1 MLISFADWSE
11 TEAYLAFSQLIV
23 PRPVAWVLTG
33 NGPPQPAE
41 APQSEGLPLSGAAR
55 WNLAPFSYFNGV
67 TSAPPML
74 MFSVG
79 DGMAGRLKDTH
90 RNLRRDPHCVVHIA
104 RSTQAQAVQDTAA
117 ELPWGVSE
125 VESAGL
131 ALAEWD
137 WPLPRVAEAPVAM
150 GCVAMQFTPIGDT
163 AQTLI
168 FLRIERVWVQD
179 DIASFDANGR
189 LVIDIAAYDPLARVG
204 RGGYASLG
212 PVVRPR

>member
-1 MLISFADWSE
+1 MLISFAEWSE

-23 PRPVAWVLTG
+23 PRPVAWVLSD
-33 NGPPQPAE
+33 NGAAQPAPVE
-41 APQSEGLPLSGAAR
+41 PTGPVAPGR

-79 DGMAGRLKDTH
+79 DGMAGHLKDTH
-90 RNLRRDPHCVVHIA
+90 RNLRRDPLCVVHIA

-125 VESAGL
+125 VERAGL
-131 ALAEWD
+131 ELAEWD
-137 WPLPRVAEAPVAM
+137 WPLPRVREAPVAM
-150 GCVAMQFTPIGDT
+150 GCRATQFTPIGDT
-163 AQTLI
+163 EQTLI

-179 DIASFDANGR
+179 EIASFDAQGR
-189 LVIDIAAYDPLARVG
+189 LLIDIAAYDPLARVG

-212 PVVRPR
+212 AVFRPRV